1 MYLKKDLRT
10 IAQTVGAGLSRDCA
24 VRSKK
29 DRGINPLLQ
38 QMLVIIYTVS
48 ICLLGI
54 STAFADNPIQQ
65 AQDKPNI
72 VFVLV
77 DDHAWE
83 AVSAYGSYLKNYATT
98 PTIDSLG
105 RDGMRFDNFV
115 CANSI
120 CSPSRAS
127 FITGQYSH
135 VNGVKNLNG
144 KINDTSPWLSEELQ
158 KGGYETMLVGKWHL
172 Q

>member
-1 MYLKKDLRT
+1 MKSEIQPHSFRK
-10 IAQTVGAGLSRDCA
+10 IVGAGLSRDHT
-24 VRSKK
+24 VRPQNN
-29 DRGINPLLQ
+29 RGINPLLHINHWLQ
-38 QMLVIIYTVS
+38 SIAKSTWRIVNIYALLPLS
-48 ICLLGI
+48 LLGTSI
-54 STAFADNPIQQ
+54 EAAEKPIRQ
-65 AQDKPNI
+65 AQDRPNI

-83 AVSAYGSYLKNYATT
+83 AVSAYGSYLKDYATT

-135 VNGVKNLNG
+135 VNGVKNLG
-144 KINDTSPWLSEELQ
+144 
-158 KGGYETMLVGKWHL
+158 
-172 Q
+172 